1 LLKPLRALV
10 TVYLPWEFDLLLR
23 SPKEAF
29 KVVLCPQSAGTKE
42 RGD

>member
-1 LLKPLRALV
+1 MITHRLALSE
-10 TVYLPWEFDLLLR
+10 YARGFDLLLR

-29 KVVLCPQSAGTKE
+29 KIVLCPQPAGTRE